1 MSSSVNRIF
10 SFLHKAEK
18 LKCELRHC
26 WLSSGRQES
35 VAEHVWRTSLMAL
48 LIFPHLNEKID
59 LFKSLKM
66 VIIHDLVEIETGDT
80 PVFLQEGYDT
90 LQNELQAIDKI
101 RDLIGGPAGEEIH
114 ALWYEFNERKSAES
128 CFVYALDKLEANLQ
142 HNESDECTW
151 TQEDRDQ
158 VFKIENAC
166 AHDTFLREINEQIK
180 KDAKSRVHPRILG
193 K

>member
-1 MSSSVNRIF
+1 MSSLVNQIF

-26 WLSSGRQES
+26 WLSSSRQES

-80 PVFLQEGYDT
+80 PVFMQEAHDT
-90 LQNELQAIDKI
+90 SQNELQAIDKI
-101 RDLIGGPAGEEIH
+101 RELIGGPVGEEIH
-114 ALWYEFNERKSAES
+114 GLWHEFNEKKTLEAR
-128 CFVYALDKLEANLQ
+128 FVYALDKLEANLQ

-151 TQEDRDQ
+151 NQEDRDQ
-158 VFKIENAC
+158 VFKIDNAC
-166 AHDTFLREINEQIK
+166 AYDPFLREINEQIK
-180 KDAKSRVHPRILG
+180 KDAKLHMRPKIS
-193 K
+193 